1 MHAPRELVFDLLQL
15 RTHPFRDRDPLDPE
29 PSAPG
34 SRADVREAQEV
45 EGLRLAEPACIPVPG
60 GVPPELDQP
69 RVSSRTGN
77 GRRARKA
84 HRRGH
89 RHHVVYDNGGTA
101 TFSSSQLALR
111 RHGVHA
117 FYGNLMGVPT
127 LQPTDLPAS
136 ILLTYPQVFD
146 HVPDQDSLRARV
158 SDVFDLVVNG
168 DLTPSIVRRYGLADA
183 PQAHRDLAS
192 RRTTSKLLVLP

>member
-1 MHAPRELVFDLLQL
+1 VNPRAIVRPTDGYRAAKARTRLRRPILLITVDRRGTPTPARRGIKSGAGDNSKRRAANVCWLRGSGFQDTVRELTGG
-15 RTHPFRDRDPLDPE
+15 R
-29 PSAPG
+29 G
-34 SRADVREAQEV
+34 AD
-45 EGLRLAEPACIPVPG
+45 
-60 GVPPELDQP
+60 
-69 RVSSRTGN
+69 
-77 GRRARKA
+77 
-84 HRRGH
+84 
-89 RHHVVYDNGGTA
+89 VVYDNGGTA

-158 SDVFDLVVNG
+158 GDVFDLVVNG
-168 DLTPSIVRRYGLADA
+168 DLTPSIARSYGLADA

-192 RRTTSKLLVLP
+192 RRTTGKLLLP